1 MPRGAIDIHTHVVP
15 SEFPGYT
22 GHHSEARWPHM
33 TSCDVSTHK
42 NVIIAGKNYRRVHFS
57 CWDTAKRLEDMH
69 TEEVAHQ
76 VLSPMPEL
84 LSYWFHVDDGISMS
98 HYVNDI
104 LSEMVAVSPEHF
116 SAFGMVP
123 LQDPET
129 AAKEV
134 EKLAKAGFRGIEIGS
149 NVNGTAIGD
158 PRFEPFFQA
167 ASDNDMAVF
176 IHSLHTVGLDR
187 IVGSHP
193 LLPTF
198 IAFPSEIGFAAASL
212 VTGGTLDRHPTLRIA
227 CSHGGGLFPVTL
239 FRLRHGIEALAKQ
252 GQVLLTRPVEE
263 YASMLYYDT
272 VVYDFRVLEYLI
284 KVVGIDRIMIGSDYP
299 FIMCESFPGRK
310 VGQLDI
316 NEESKNK
323 ILHDNAL
330 RFLKLDVE
338 STTP

>member
-1 MPRGAIDIHTHVVP
+1 MAEGAIDIHTHIVP
-15 SEFPGYT
+15 SEFPRYT
-22 GHHSEARWPHM
+22 GQHGETRWPHT

-42 NVIIAGKNYRRVHFS
+42 NVIIAGKNYRRVHYS
-57 CWDTAKRLEDMH
+57 CWDTAKRLEDMQ
-69 TEEVAHQ
+69 TERVARQ

-104 LSEMVAVSPEHF
+104 LSEMVAASPGHF

-123 LQDPET
+123 LQHPDT

-134 EKLAKAGFRGIEIGS
+134 EQLARAGFSGIEIGS
-149 NVNGTAIGD
+149 NVNGTAVGD
-158 PRFEPFFQA
+158 PRFHPFFQA
-167 ASDNDMAVF
+167 ASENNMAVF
-176 IHSLHTVGLDR
+176 IHSLHTVGMDR

-212 VTGGTLDRHPTLRIA
+212 VTGGTLDRYPTLRIA

-239 FRLRHGIEALAKQ
+239 FRLRHGIEALAEQ
-252 GQVLLTRPVEE
+252 GQTLLKRPVEE
-263 YASMLYYDT
+263 YARMLYYDT
-272 VVYDFRVLEYLI
+272 VVYDHRLLEYLI

-310 VGQLDI
+310 VGELDI
-316 NEESKNK
+316 DEAAKNK
-323 ILHDNAL
+323 ILRENAI
-330 RFLKLDVE
+330 RFLNLQE
-338 STTP
+338 ELSSS